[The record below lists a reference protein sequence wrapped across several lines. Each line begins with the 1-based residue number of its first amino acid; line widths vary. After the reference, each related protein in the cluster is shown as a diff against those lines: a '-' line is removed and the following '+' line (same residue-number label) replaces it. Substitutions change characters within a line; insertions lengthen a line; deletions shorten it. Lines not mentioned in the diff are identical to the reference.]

1 MKYYIIAGEA
11 SGDLHAA
18 NLMKALKE
26 KDAQADFR
34 VWGGD
39 FMEAAGG
46 QLVKHYR
53 DLAFMGF
60 WEVLKNIRTILANFR
75 LCKDDILTYAPDVL
89 ILVDYPGF
97 NLRMAKWAKARDLKI
112 FYYISPQIWA
122 WHSSRVHGIRATI
135 DRVFVILPFEKDFYK
150 KYNVDVDFVGHPLLD
165 VIADKAPEDRF
176 LKKYAWENKEI
187 VALLPGSRKQEIS
200 RMLEIMLA
208 VAQQYPDKL
217 FVIAGAPAIPD
228 AFYQNIIA
236 RNKTLKNVHIVSGE
250 TYALLEN
257 SHAALVTS
265 GTATLETALHEVPQ
279 VVCYKADK
287 WSYRLA
293 KRLVNVRYISLVN
306 LILEK
311 ELVKELIQDNL
322 TPETLATALEDLLR
336 KETRDKQHQGY
347 KLLKDALGNQGASR
361 RCANLMYKELNR
373 TV

>member
-18 NLMKALKE
+18 NLMKALKG
-26 KDAQADFR
+26 KDANADFR

-53 DLAFMGF
+53 ELAFMGF
-60 WEVLKNIRTILANFR
+60 WEVFKNIRTILANFR
-75 LCKDDILTYAPDVL
+75 LCKNDILAYAPDVL

-97 NLRMAKWAKARDLKI
+97 NLRMAKWAKARKI
-112 FYYISPQIWA
+112 KVFYYISPQIWA
-122 WHSSRVHGIRATI
+122 WHSSRVHGIKATI
-135 DRVFVILPFEKDFYK
+135 DRMFVILPFEKDFYK
-150 KYNVDVDFVGHPLLD
+150 KYNVEVDFVGHPLLD
-165 VIADKAPEDRF
+165 VIVDKTPEDGF
-176 LKKYAWENKEI
+176 LKKYAWENKELI
-187 VALLPGSRKQEIS
+187 ALLPGSLRQEIS

-208 VAQQYPDKL
+208 VAQQYPDKI

-228 AFYQNIIA
+228 AFYQNIITQ
-236 RNKTLKNVHIVSGE
+236 NKELENVHIVSGE

-257 SHAALVTS
+257 SHVALVTS

-293 KRLVNVRYISLVN
+293 KRLVNIRYISLVN

-311 ELVKELIQDNL
+311 ELVKELIQDDL
-322 TPETLATALEDLLR
+322 TPQTLAAALEDLMK
-336 KETRDKQHQGY
+336 KENREKQYQGY
-347 KLLKDALGNQGASR
+347 KLLKEALGNQGASQ
-361 RCANLMYKELNR
+361 RCANLMFKELNH
-373 TV
+373 TI